1 MPEVSTKGVAR
12 GKSAKGAPEVSAEG
26 AARGKSAKGAAR
38 GIPTTTSSE
47 SLASP
52 AAAAHHAAS
61 SPAASPLACYSGDA
75 NQIQTLEAWCQA
87 LSDQRL
93 SVGLHLSI

>member
-61 SPAASPLACYSGDA
+61 GPVTGLLACY
-75 NQIQTLEAWCQA
+75 NTH
-87 LSDQRL
+87 RL
-93 SVGLHLSI
+93 QMPAGLNPAVDR